1 MKLNILN
8 NMKKTKFGLEKYQ
21 LNLNKTFN
29 IINKEEEKTVEQKKL
44 NISEQ
49 WLIQK
54 GNNCRYNSFITIFY
68 FTISSFIT
76 NIKDKKLI
84 FLNELNELI
93 LKLSKEVNEKNYI
106 DIIIFWKK

>member
-1 MKLNILN
+1 
-8 NMKKTKFGLEKYQ
+8 MKK
-21 LNLNKTFN
+21 
-29 IINKEEEKTVEQKKL
+29 VS
-44 NISEQ
+44 ISET

-54 GNNCRYNSFITIFY
+54 GNNCRYNSFIIIFY

-84 FLNELNELI
+84 YLNELNELI

-106 DIIIFWKK
+106 DIIIFLQ